1 MQESALDLQGALQQA
16 SQLLVDLVSAW
27 GLKLVAAIVL
37 LVLGRLF
44 AGWARRA
51 ARRALGRANFE
62 PTLVPFIAGLI
73 YWTLLAVVVVAVLGV
88 VGVQTA
94 SFLAVFGA
102 AGLAVGLA
110 VQGTLSN
117 FASGVMLLM
126 FRPFG
131 VGDYID
137 AGGTAGSVE
146 SIGMFATTLN
156 TPDNV
161 KITVPNSNV
170 YGQTIKN
177 YAANPTR
184 RNDMSV
190 GIGYDDDIGLAIET
204 IQRVLKGDARVL
216 AEPEPVIA
224 VSELGDSSVNIVVRP
239 WCTKE
244 DYWSMRFDM
253 MRKLKEELEAAG
265 CSIPFPQRDVHLFQ
279 AG

>member
-1 MQESALDLQGALQQA
+1 MDLQGALQQA